1 MKLSIER
8 ANGTVFAPPS
18 KSALH
23 RRLILNAIAGC
34 FDAPEHVCLDAAI
47 TANALFSLQS
57 GTPVDCGESGST
69 LRFLL
74 PVSTL
79 FGGGTFS
86 GSPALSERP
95 IRPLIDALR
104 KHGASISSDSLPL
117 SVSGRLSPGRY
128 ELEGGISSQF
138 FSGLLMTLP
147 FLSGDSMLLWSS
159 PLSSRGYVDLTE
171 RMLEEHGI
179 AVSRIENGFSI
190 PGRQSPFPLP
200 VSVEGDW
207 SCAAPMLILG
217 AMLGSVTVTGL
228 NPNSDQPD
236 KAILDVLLHT
246 GAHVAIS
253 HNAVTVSKGKLSG
266 CKFNGDL
273 APDLVPALA
282 ALGCASV
289 GDTVLYGLSRLRFK
303 ESNRFDA
310 ILKLLRSLGADFET
324 ERTDTIVIHGHGVL
338 NGGTADLPNDHRMVM
353 AAALMSAV
361 STKPVIFSDPGCV
374 RKSYPDFF
382 ADFSALGGRT
392 DAI

>member
-8 ANGTVFAPPS
+8 ANGTVSAPPS

-34 FDAPEHVCLDAAI
+34 FDATEHACLDAAV
-47 TANALFSLQS
+47 TANALSALQN
-57 GTPVDCGESGST
+57 GMPVDCGESGST

-79 FGGGTFS
+79 FGGGTFT
-86 GSPALSERP
+86 GSPALAKRP
-95 IRPLIDALR
+95 IRPLLDALR
-104 KHGASISSDSLPL
+104 THGAAISSDALPL
-117 SVSGRLSPGRY
+117 SVSGSLSPGIY

-147 FLSGDSMLLWSS
+147 FLSGDSTLLWSS

-171 RMLEEHGI
+171 RMLKEHGV
-179 AVSRIENGFSI
+179 AVSRIENGFLI
-190 PGRQSPFPLP
+190 PGGQTPFALP

-228 NPNSDQPD
+228 DPSSDQPD
-236 KAILDVLLHT
+236 RAVLDALLQC
-246 GAHVAIS
+246 GAHVS
-253 HNAVTVSKGKLSG
+253 VNGNAVTSSKGKLSG

-289 GDTVLYGLSRLRFK
+289 GDTVLYRLNRLRFK
-303 ESNRFDA
+303 ESDRFEA
-310 ILKLLRSLGADFET
+310 ILALLRSLGADCDT
-324 ERTDTIVIHGHGVL
+324 ERNDTVVIHGHGVL
-338 NGGTADLPNDHRMVM
+338 RGGTADVPNDHRMVM

-361 STKPVIFSDPGCV
+361 STKPVILSDPGCV

-382 ADFSALGGRT
+382 ADFTALGGQT